1 MMSDCSLNISSLKR
15 LTNSVVCGSSY
26 ILASRT
32 CIDSLIW
39 STSKRQTTTT
49 APAHTMHAYITAKA
63 NKQGTDAWR
72 VGRHTL
78 THTVTHTLQK
88 GKKVKTNSANA
99 QRGVVRGGR
108 WTPRQAGQ
116 RQQTI
121 SPCPCPKRDP
131 GRAKCILILVAGYYC
146 EKGGR
151 PSCHARTI
159 SMPSPACPTQRLS
172 LISL

>member
-1 MMSDCSLNISSLKR
+1 MHISLQKQ
-15 LTNSVVCGSSY
+15 
-26 ILASRT
+26 
-32 CIDSLIW
+32 
-39 STSKRQTTTT
+39 TSKAR
-49 APAHTMHAYITAKA
+49 MHGVWVVI
-63 NKQGTDAWR
+63 
-72 VGRHTL
+72 HSL
-78 THTVTHTLQK
+78 THTTERK
-88 GKKVKTNSANA
+88 KTNSANA

-116 RQQTI
+116 QQQTI

-159 SMPSPACPTQRLS
+159 SMPSLHAQRNVSLSSLSSKPKKGLPLPPVTMLWAPPIPCIPAGQVYRRRRRRGPSKQL
-172 LISL
+172 